1 MDYPSF
7 EKGFELLSVF
17 NDEEL
22 LSIVGIEKKSLN
34 TAMTKVVLPCREK
47 NLRFIKNTLNRI
59 LQLRKLRKT
68 LEVLRQVG
76 WFYQRKH

>member
-22 LSIVGIEKKSLN
+22 LSIVGIEKKR
-34 TAMTKVVLPCREK
+34 A
-47 NLRFIKNTLNRI
+47 
-59 LQLRKLRKT
+59 
-68 LEVLRQVG
+68 
-76 WFYQRKH
+76 